1 MPTHCAVLSPQ
12 PDLTPLDAF
21 PWLAQSAPVVPAAPG
36 VPRMSRKARAH
47 GKPLAVHASI
57 ALALAALWAGLSVVT
72 GGTADQQAPA
82 VPQARL
88 AKAAQLPGGGAGT
101 PVSDAQSKAI
111 GDTLGEVPAAP
122 AAAQSA
128 PARAPS
134 APARLVTRTLAPQP
148 RIEPSRL
155 AADPAATQSASGPA
169 APSSATADSPVTAA
183 ALREF
188 RAAIDQG
195 KDTAREVI
203 RLGNRQRPK
212 DGASA
217 EEINRYRLRQ
227 QNAEAAKTY
236 RSYLDTLARTVR
248 AARSETL
255 TRQSLERARQTL
267 GYLATMLA
275 DSKASLR

>member
-12 PDLTPLDAF
+12 TDLTPLDAF
-21 PWLAQSAPVVPAAPG
+21 PWLAQSARFAPAAPA
-36 VPRMSRKARAH
+36 VPRMSGKTRAY
-47 GKPLAVHASI
+47 GRPVYASI
-57 ALALAALWAGLSVVT
+57 AVGLAALWAGMAVVT
-72 GGTADQQAPA
+72 GGTAEQQAL
-82 VPQARL
+82 VVHQARL
-88 AKAAQLPGGGAGT
+88 AQAAKLPGAGAATQVSAAQLR
-101 PVSDAQSKAI
+101 AI
-111 GDTLGEVPAAP
+111 GETPADVPEAP
-122 AAAQSA
+122 AAAQDV

-134 APARLVTRTLAPQP
+134 VPVRLVTRTLAALP

-155 AADPAATQSASGPA
+155 DAEPVAMHAASGPA
-169 APSSATADSPVTAA
+169 APSSATPDSPMTAA

-188 RAAIDQG
+188 RAAVDEG
-195 KDTAREVI
+195 KDTAREII

-212 DGASA
+212 DGASGEDMA
-217 EEINRYRLRQ
+217 RYRLRQ

-275 DSKASLR
+275 DSRASLR